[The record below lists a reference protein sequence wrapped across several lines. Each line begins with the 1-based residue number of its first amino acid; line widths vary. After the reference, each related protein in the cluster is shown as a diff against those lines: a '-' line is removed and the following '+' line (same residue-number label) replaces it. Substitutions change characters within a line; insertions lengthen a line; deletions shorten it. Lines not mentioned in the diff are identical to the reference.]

1 LSGKREEIP
10 SDCPKEYR
18 ELIEKCWAHDL
29 KQRPSS
35 DEIVTQLEQMWNP
48 LNIDRKE
55 SVSSI

>member
-35 DEIVTQLEQMWNP
+35 DEIVTQLEQMWNS
-48 LNIDRKE
+48 LNIDQGF
-55 SVSSI
+55 